1 MNWIFRQ
8 TSSHPRRL
16 AVRLTTASWDDG
28 EVLRLTFRSFIA
40 VLIVRS
46 PVRRSPSHSLAII
59 PSRLLKHLCTLLG
72 ERNRFEHKVK
82 DKLFAR
88 CHRVKIPYWDGCY
101 VCCVYAVECIKFS
114 SAPARAPSREGILR
128 RVNWEIINFVS
139 SSLYTPAFLRLR
151 LYNCRITRYKYET
164 FLAGRNFILE

>member
-114 SAPARAPSREGILR
+114 SAPARGALPRRHFAEGELR
-128 RVNWEIINFVS
+128 NNKFRVVVALHSCFPT
-139 SSLYTPAFLRLR
+139 SSLVQLPNYSL
-151 LYNCRITRYKYET
+151 
-164 FLAGRNFILE
+164 